1 MIPDEDWVETVQ
13 QNEETPANLVR
24 YPDSN
29 VDRQLMSKFED
40 NNDPLDTPLASAML
54 LRIRLRYGS
63 REAKEALSTPQPRGR
78 AMAYG
83 E

>member
-29 VDRQLMSKFED
+29 VDRQLMSKGSLSVEVKIPD
-40 NNDPLDTPLASAML
+40 AD
-54 LRIRLRYGS
+54 RLEFPKCS
-63 REAKEALSTPQPRGR
+63 N
-78 AMAYG
+78 
-83 E
+83 